1 MGIEQY
7 NAQKERI
14 HQIALKLFAGC
25 SICLFTIYK
34 PDAIQFSIKDAD
46 GNEICG
52 FRATSVTE
60 IEKMSDEQIEMKIR
74 SECL

>member
-7 NAQKERI
+7 SAQRERI
-14 HQIALKLFAGC
+14 FQIALKVFAGC
-25 SICLFTIYK
+25 SICLFTRYK
-34 PDAIQFSIKDAD
+34 PDAIQFSIKDAN

-60 IEKMSDEQIEMKIR
+60 IEEMSDEQIEMKIR